1 MQYRKF
7 GRTGWNVSDIG
18 YGLWGMS
25 GWSGSDD
32 QQSAGALQHAADAGC
47 NFFDS
52 AWGYGE
58 GKSDQFLGQ
67 LLAANPGHADCMPRR
82 KSRRKISSG
91 RRILLTPTMT
101 FFLPIMFSSTPTQF
115 APSSAP
121 TPSTCCNSTS
131 GKTHGLTS
139 LDFRNT
145 VEKLKRD
152 GIIRAFGLSLNR
164 WEP

>member
-52 AWGYGE
+52 A
-58 GKSDQFLGQ
+58 
-67 LLAANPGHADCMPRR
+67 
-82 KSRRKISSG
+82 
-91 RRILLTPTMT
+91 
-101 FFLPIMFSSTPTQF
+101 
-115 APSSAP
+115 
-121 TPSTCCNSTS
+121 
-131 GKTHGLTS
+131 
-139 LDFRNT
+139 
-145 VEKLKRD
+145 
-152 GIIRAFGLSLNR
+152 
-164 WEP
+164 